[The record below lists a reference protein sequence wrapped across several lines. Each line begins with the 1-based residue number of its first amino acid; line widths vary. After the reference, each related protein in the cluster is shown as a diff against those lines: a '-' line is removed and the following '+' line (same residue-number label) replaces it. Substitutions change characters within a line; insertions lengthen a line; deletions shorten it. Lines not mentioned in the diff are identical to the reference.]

1 MASELPHKG
10 YLRRCGSTWATC
22 VDKMAQ
28 RSRGSYAQKP
38 TETPGRRV
46 IFGKTSSPQLGP
58 AAGGGVERTGDVG
71 IALREAAVTAI
82 VARGRAADFG

>member
-22 VDKMAQ
+22 VDKMATAQ

-38 TETPGRRV
+38 TET
-46 IFGKTSSPQLGP
+46 QD
-58 AAGGGVERTGDVG
+58 AA
-71 IALREAAVTAI
+71 
-82 VARGRAADFG
+82 